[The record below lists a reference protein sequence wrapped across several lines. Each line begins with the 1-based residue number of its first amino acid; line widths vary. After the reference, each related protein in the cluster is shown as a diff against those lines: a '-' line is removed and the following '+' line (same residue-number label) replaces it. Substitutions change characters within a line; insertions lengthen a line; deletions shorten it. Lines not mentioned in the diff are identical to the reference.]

1 MTTWLK
7 RTYVCI
13 LPQLSRPQRIAQ
25 YKLGDHRVCK
35 RIIEKLLGYLKLA
48 TSPLEALLAQ
58 WGHRHR

>member
-7 RTYVCI
+7 LTDVCI
-13 LPQLSRPQRIAQ
+13 LPQRLRPQRSAQ

-48 TSPLEALLAQ
+48 TSPLEALLA
-58 WGHRHR
+58 R